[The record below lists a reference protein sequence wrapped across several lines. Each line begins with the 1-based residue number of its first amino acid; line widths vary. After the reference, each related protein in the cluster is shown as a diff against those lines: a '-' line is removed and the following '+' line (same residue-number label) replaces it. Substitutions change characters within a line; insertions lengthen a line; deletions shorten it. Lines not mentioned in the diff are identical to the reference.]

1 MPPPFAFTTFRIP
14 FASCFFRVQT
24 PFHCRSEWLIG
35 WLIIPTNPQN
45 SYQVYIWDKQDLYYS
60 SQFTSKVILILSIK
74 TRENLRLCYLPCVL
88 LKLSE
93 RKKKGAYQ
101 IRISDHMLFSFRFKA
116 VHLESTLIRTPKK
129 LSTAK
134 NVTRIA
140 RFSERQ
146 IKQSK
151 HLSWAATTTAKLEV
165 EDACIL
171 YPQTKSPKEC
181 ALHVSPFWSLLL
193 PIKNPSHLLLAE

>member
-1 MPPPFAFTTFRIP
+1 MIDWLVNYTNKPSKFLSGIHLRQTGSVLLFPVYLQSDSYPLYKDKRESQIVLLAVRLAQTFR
-14 FASCFFRVQT
+14 
-24 PFHCRSEWLIG
+24 
-35 WLIIPTNPQN
+35 
-45 SYQVYIWDKQDLYYS
+45 K
-60 SQFTSKVILILSIK
+60 
-74 TRENLRLCYLPCVL
+74 
-88 LKLSE
+88 
-93 RKKKGAYQ
+93 KKKGAYQ